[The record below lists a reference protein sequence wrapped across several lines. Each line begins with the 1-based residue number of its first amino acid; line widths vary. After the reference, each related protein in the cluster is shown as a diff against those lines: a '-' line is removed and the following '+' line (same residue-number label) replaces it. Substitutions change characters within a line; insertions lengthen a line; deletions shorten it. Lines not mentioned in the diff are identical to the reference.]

1 MKYQIILDKLIKEK
15 IELSPIG
22 AMIESKLH
30 M

>member
-15 IELSPIG
+15 ILLSHIG
-22 AMIESKLH
+22 EMIESQLH